1 MKKAV
6 AVALLLLIA
15 VSMLLAYDP
24 RLAAMGGISVAV
36 SGTEMQSY
44 GNPAAVFFDENPYTF
59 LISGTMGDVM
69 GLDKWPCYPSSSLEA
84 LFVANMITV
93 GMEVAYD
100 SENRRDNDHVD
111 LKQNVTLDVN
121 FSAGYNFFSAG
132 VGVTGGS
139 QMQRLDVPMET
150 FFDFPV
156 QSVFA
161 PFDRVVNSEF
171 IQLRAGMMMHLGQF
185 FVGVLL
191 DNLLHKDGSNM
202 SFKWGEI
209 FDGTGAGLYW
219 SMPEYSTRGRMNNI
233 VVSAGAEVT
242 NLFNDEERTFNTG
255 AELKFRFVRD
265 SNFTVRTGY
274 SALWDDLFHGT
285 ITAGLGLN
293 IRKVGFYGNIDIP
306 IGGYPVGRITARV
319 LF

>member
-1 MKKAV
+1 MRKAA
-6 AVALLLLIA
+6 AVVLLLL
-15 VSMLLAYDP
+15 VSVAMLFAYDP
-24 RLAAMGGISVAV
+24 RLSAMGNIGVSV

-59 LISGTMGDVM
+59 LVSGTIGDVM

-84 LFVANMITV
+84 LFVANMITA
-93 GMEVAYD
+93 GMEVSYQA
-100 SENRRDNDHVD
+100 ENRRDNDHVD
-111 LKQNVTLDVN
+111 LKQSVTLDVN

-139 QMQRLDVPMET
+139 QQQRLDVPMESL
-150 FFDFPV
+150 FDFPV

-191 DNLLHKDGSNM
+191 DNLLHKDGSSM
-202 SFKWGEI
+202 TFKWSEI
-209 FDGTGAGLYW
+209 FDGTGIGMYW
-219 SMPEYSTRGRMNNI
+219 SMPEYTSRGRMNNL
-233 VVSAGAEVT
+233 VVSAGAEVK
-242 NLFNDEERTFNTG
+242 NLFNDDERTFNTG
-255 AELKFRFVRD
+255 AELKFRMVRD
-265 SNFTVRTGY
+265 SSTVFRTGY
-274 SALWDDLFHGT
+274 SALWNDLFHGT
-285 ITAGLGLN
+285 ITAGLGVN